1 MLRMC
6 GLMILALATP
16 AASAPVAVELFTSQ
30 GCSSCPPADLALAR
44 LARDPQVVAI
54 TRPVTYWDQLGWKD
68 TLAREQNTRLQRAY
82 AARRRSN
89 SVYTP
94 EAVVQGASGT
104 VGSREG
110 DVRRMVVAAAART
123 APAVTIERAAGKPS
137 AIVVYGAAAGRAS
150 VTIVALLGHADVAIG
165 RGENGGRHVL
175 YTNVVRDER
184 AIGAWK
190 GGKARFAIPAA
201 ALAVP
206 GADRYA
212 VLVQEADAGP
222 ILAALYL

>member
-1 MLRMC
+1 MRMLL
-6 GLMILALATP
+6 GLTMLAVAPP
-16 AASAPVAVELFTSQ
+16 AMAGPVAVELFTSQ

-44 LARDPQVVAI
+44 IARDPQVVAI
-54 TRPVTYWDQLGWKD
+54 TRPVTYWDRLGWKD

-82 AARRRSN
+82 AARLQSN

-94 EAVVQGASGT
+94 QAVVQGVAGT

-110 DVRRMVVAAAART
+110 EMRGMVAAAARRS
-123 APAVTIERAAGKPS
+123 APAVTIERVAGKPS
-137 AIVVYGAAAGRAS
+137 AILVDGAAARPAS

-165 RGENGGRHVL
+165 RGENGGRHVI

-184 AIGAWK
+184 AIGAWQ
-190 GGKARFAIPAA
+190 GGKARYAIPAA
-201 ALAVP
+201 ALAVA

-212 VLVQEADAGP
+212 VLVQEANAGP